1 MQMGRS
7 AQHPGGPGPG
17 PADREKPGLTSGPL
31 PRHPHTSAPG
41 EDSGDHACPPGL
53 SSGHA
58 SPLLGSLANKASA
71 WPQPP

>member
-41 EDSGDHACPPGL
+41 EDSGDHACPTGL

-58 SPLLGSLANKASA
+58 TPLLGSLANKASA